1 MSSRHHGNTVTSTTG
16 NEPTSCGQP
25 VTGHPSVVNSATPPA
40 VEDRKLRNRLP
51 NDIAPRPHAETS
63 LFRAR
68 PEGPGPAESGLP
80 FVRQSAGSAGTQPY
94 RRLVSE
100 TRHRDRRIPKE
111 PSAKRCCPLEP
122 PTIPRAGCC
131 RRRVAGSGQ
140 RPAQRRSHSQMA
152 VRAMKK
158 ATRPP
163 PRHQAK
169 SAASSSIERSEEDER
184 CQHVELCLR
193 MSLDPDRDAKVSVGA
208 WSALGACAVP
218 GVC

>member
-1 MSSRHHGNTVTSTTG
+1 MILPHGPTPKLVCSGRGPRDRDRPNQAYHSSVKAPAR
-16 NEPTSCGQP
+16 Q
-25 VTGHPSVVNSATPPA
+25 GHSRTDASSVRP
-40 VEDRKLRNRLP
+40 
-51 NDIAPRPHAETS
+51 DIATAASRM
-63 LFRAR
+63 
-68 PEGPGPAESGLP
+68 
-80 FVRQSAGSAGTQPY
+80 
-94 RRLVSE
+94 
-100 TRHRDRRIPKE
+100 E